1 MKMNLTTSEK
11 NRGLVRFLLM
21 SLLLSILILPAHAQD
36 RVTVSGQLT
45 DSSQTPLIGAS
56 VIEKGTTNGV
66 TTDADGR
73 YQISVKPDGV
83 IDFSFIG
90 YKPQSL
96 AVMNR
101 TEINVTMEEDATMIG
116 EVVAIGY
123 GSQRKE
129 DLSMAVSTVKVDDA
143 ARSRAADLGNP
154 PAGPHAGR
162 YDPAVGRPAADKPS
176 FTVRGRG
183 SKGNDDG
190 TDKSAAYSRD
200 NIGPTSGDGVLVVVD
215 GVPGAPYMAED
226 IETITILK
234 DAASAA
240 IYGASVGSSGVILI
254 TTRQAQA
261 GKARVNVNVSVGFE
275 RSMNLPTMLN
285 AQQFCDVWGKAVE
298 NSPGSSLPNL
308 ANPQV
313 YAGANVTRTDW
324 LDEIFRTGLTQH
336 YAVSITGGSE
346 TLSSILSVTYDKKEG
361 TLLNTWSRAL
371 GCETR
376 IPEFKP
382 VKWLK
387 LSERVDVR
395 ILQRTGQRQYLATR
409 VPIYGRHV
417 VPRFRIGL

>member
-143 ARSRAADLGNP
+143 ARSRAADLGTLLQ
-154 PAGPHAGR
+154 GR
-162 YDPAVGRPAADKPS
+162 MPGVTIQQSGDRCRKRRSP
-176 FTVRGRG
+176 
-183 SKGNDDG
+183 
-190 TDKSAAYSRD
+190 SAAAARRA
-200 NIGPTSGDGVLVVVD
+200 TTTARTR
-215 GVPGAPYMAED
+215 APHTAA
-226 IETITILK
+226 TI
-234 DAASAA
+234 SARLRA
-240 IYGASVGSSGVILI
+240 TACWSLW
-254 TTRQAQA
+254 T
-261 GKARVNVNVSVGFE
+261 VSPA
-275 RSMNLPTMLN
+275 LPT
-285 AQQFCDVWGKAVE
+285 WPKISRR
-298 NSPGSSLPNL
+298 SPS
-308 ANPQV
+308 
-313 YAGANVTRTDW
+313 
-324 LDEIFRTGLTQH
+324 
-336 YAVSITGGSE
+336 
-346 TLSSILSVTYDKKEG
+346 
-361 TLLNTWSRAL
+361 
-371 GCETR
+371 
-376 IPEFKP
+376 
-382 VKWLK
+382 
-387 LSERVDVR
+387 
-395 ILQRTGQRQYLATR
+395 
-409 VPIYGRHV
+409 
-417 VPRFRIGL
+417 

>member
-11 NRGLVRFLLM
+11 NRGFVRFLLM

-143 ARSRAADLGNP
+143 ARSRAADLGTLLQGRMP
-154 PAGPHAGR
+154 GVTIQQSATTTARTRAPHTAATTSARLRATACWSLWTVSPA
-162 YDPAVGRPAADKPS
+162 
-176 FTVRGRG
+176 
-183 SKGNDDG
+183 
-190 TDKSAAYSRD
+190 
-200 NIGPTSGDGVLVVVD
+200 
-215 GVPGAPYMAED
+215 
-226 IETITILK
+226 
-234 DAASAA
+234 
-240 IYGASVGSSGVILI
+240 
-254 TTRQAQA
+254 
-261 GKARVNVNVSVGFE
+261 
-275 RSMNLPTMLN
+275 LPT
-285 AQQFCDVWGKAVE
+285 WPKISRR
-298 NSPGSSLPNL
+298 SPS
-308 ANPQV
+308 
-313 YAGANVTRTDW
+313 
-324 LDEIFRTGLTQH
+324 
-336 YAVSITGGSE
+336 
-346 TLSSILSVTYDKKEG
+346 
-361 TLLNTWSRAL
+361 
-371 GCETR
+371 
-376 IPEFKP
+376 
-382 VKWLK
+382 
-387 LSERVDVR
+387 
-395 ILQRTGQRQYLATR
+395 
-409 VPIYGRHV
+409 
-417 VPRFRIGL
+417 